1 MAYLTIRVPGRHV
14 AAVRRALVDVHQRC
28 GDELAQAAER
38 YRVTHRAE
46 DLDRIEG
53 AAVEL
58 HDLRQAIEQLAG
70 RTRTTE
76 LSAHPEVIHD
86 ALAACGLEHLAP

>member
-1 MAYLTIRVPGRHV
+1 MAHLTIRVPGTHV
-14 AAVRRALVDVHQRC
+14 AAVRRALVGAHQRC

-38 YRVTHRAE
+38 YRVTHRAG

-58 HDLRQAIEQLAG
+58 RDLRQAIEQLSRRA
-70 RTRTTE
+70 RTTE
-76 LSAHPEVIHD
+76 LTAHPEVIHD